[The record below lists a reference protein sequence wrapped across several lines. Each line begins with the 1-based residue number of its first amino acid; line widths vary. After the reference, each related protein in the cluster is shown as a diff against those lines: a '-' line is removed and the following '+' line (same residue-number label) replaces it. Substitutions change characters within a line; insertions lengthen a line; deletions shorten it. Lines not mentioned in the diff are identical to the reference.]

1 MPNRLKVGLRRI
13 DLSLLFKK
21 LKSGL
26 SQRILRLLGLQLPTR
41 PELHRETLQLGG
53 QTYGSWTLCPG
64 QVGRGGVVYSFGV
77 GEDISWD
84 LAMIERFGVT
94 VHAFDPTP
102 RSIQWVRRQKLP
114 ERFVLHEYGVADYD
128 GVARFYPPENSDWVS
143 HTLLDR
149 PATATNA
156 IEVPVRCLRTI
167 MSSLG
172 HESVDLI
179 KMDIEGAEYG
189 VVRDMV
195 KTEPVA
201 GGAVQLLI
209 EFHHRF
215 SGKGIGDTRDCIR
228 ALKKSGFRCFHIS
241 SPGEEWSFLRDD

>member
-1 MPNRLKVGLRRI
+1 
-13 DLSLLFKK
+13 
-21 LKSGL
+21 
-26 SQRILRLLGLQLPTR
+26 
-41 PELHRETLQLGG
+41 
-53 QTYGSWTLCPG
+53 
-64 QVGRGGVVYSFGV
+64 VGRGGVVYSFGV
-77 GEDISWD
+77 GEDISWE
-84 LAMIERFGVT
+84 LAMIERFEVT

-114 ERFVLHEYGVADYD
+114 ERFVIHEYGVADYD
-128 GVARFYPPENSDWVS
+128 GVACFYPPENSDWVS

-149 PATATNA
+149 PATATKA

-167 MSSLG
+167 MTSLG
-172 HESVDLI
+172 HDSVDLI
-179 KMDIEGAEYG
+179 KMDIKGAEYV

-195 KTEPVA
+195 KTKPVA

-215 SGKGIGDTRDCIR
+215 SGKGIGDTRDSIR

-241 SPGEEWSFLRDD
+241 STGEEWSFLRDD